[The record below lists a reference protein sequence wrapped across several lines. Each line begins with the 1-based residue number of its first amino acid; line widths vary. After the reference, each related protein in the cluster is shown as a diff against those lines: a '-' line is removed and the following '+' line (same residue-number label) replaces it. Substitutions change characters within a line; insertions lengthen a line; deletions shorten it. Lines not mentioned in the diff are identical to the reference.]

1 MTYSILGWDAAI
13 GDLGVAVQSK
23 FPGVGGLVPYGKAD
37 IGVVATQG
45 FGNPRHGTVGLT
57 LLRCGATPEQAADV
71 LLRGDPKGGQRQFAL
86 LDRIGRT
93 AVHTGAALRS
103 WDGWA
108 GSRVGRH
115 CVALGNGLA
124 GNAVVDQMVR
134 AFEHSRATLAE
145 RLMAGL
151 EAGQRAGGD
160 IRGQQSAALLVLRR
174 NGGYGSL
181 DDRHVAI
188 SIYDHD
194 QPIAEL
200 VRCYALHRLSYFP
213 SEPSQLVPIGPEL
226 AVELKGIMAARGF
239 YQGEVDDHWNA
250 AVRQRWELF
259 LGSEN
264 YDNRIN
270 GGELLDLEVLSDLRR
285 KYGQG
290 GSPAPG
296 AHEGVSTA
304 GPA

>member
-37 IGVVATQG
+37 VGVVATQG

-57 LLRCGATPEQAADV
+57 LLRCGATPQQAVDV

-93 AVHTGAALRS
+93 AVHTGAELRS

-194 QPIAEL
+194 QPIVEL
-200 VRCYALHRLSYFP
+200 MRCYALHRLSYFP

-239 YQGEVDDHWNA
+239 YQGEVDDQLERGCSA
-250 AVRQRWELF
+250 T
-259 LGSEN
+259 LGT
-264 YDNRIN
+264 
-270 GGELLDLEVLSDLRR
+270 LP
-285 KYGQG
+285 GQ
-290 GSPAPG
+290 
-296 AHEGVSTA
+296 
-304 GPA
+304 

>member
-57 LLRCGATPEQAADV
+57 LLRCGATPEQAVDV

-115 CVALGNGLA
+115 CVAIGN
-124 GNAVVDQMVR
+124 
-134 AFEHSRATLAE
+134 
-145 RLMAGL
+145 
-151 EAGQRAGGD
+151 GD
-160 IRGQQSAALLVLRR
+160 IRGPCDDGRPCVTPVAEPVTLV
-174 NGGYGSL
+174 G
-181 DDRHVAI
+181 
-188 SIYDHD
+188 
-194 QPIAEL
+194 
-200 VRCYALHRLSYFP
+200 
-213 SEPSQLVPIGPEL
+213 
-226 AVELKGIMAARGF
+226 
-239 YQGEVDDHWNA
+239 
-250 AVRQRWELF
+250 
-259 LGSEN
+259 
-264 YDNRIN
+264 
-270 GGELLDLEVLSDLRR
+270 
-285 KYGQG
+285 
-290 GSPAPG
+290 
-296 AHEGVSTA
+296 
-304 GPA
+304 

>member
-13 GDLGVAVQSK
+13 GDLGVAVKSK
-23 FPGVGGLVPYGKAD
+23 SPGVGSLVSYGKAD

-57 LLRCGATPEQAADV
+57 LLRCGATPEQAVDV

-86 LDRIGRT
+86 LDRTGRT
-93 AVHTGAALRS
+93 AVHTGAELRS

-124 GNAVVDQMVR
+124 GNAVVDHMVR
-134 AFEHSRATLAE
+134 AFEDSRATLAE

-181 DDRHVAI
+181 DDRHVVI
-188 SIYDHD
+188 SVYDHE
-194 QPIAEL
+194 QPITEL

-213 SEPSQLVPIGPEL
+213 SDPAQLVPIGPEL
-226 AVELKGIMAARGF
+226 ALELKGLMAARGS
-239 YQGEVDDHWNA
+239 YHGETDGSWD
-250 AVRQRWELF
+250 AVAR
-259 LGSEN
+259 
-264 YDNRIN
+264 
-270 GGELLDLEVLSDLRR
+270 
-285 KYGQG
+285 
-290 GSPAPG
+290 
-296 AHEGVSTA
+296 
-304 GPA
+304 

>member
-1 MTYSILGWDAAI
+1 MTYSILGWDAAV

-23 FPGVGGLVPYGKAD
+23 FPGVGSLVPYGEAD
-37 IGVVATQG
+37 VGVVATQG

-57 LLRCGATPEQAADV
+57 LLRCGATPQQAVDV
-71 LLRGDPKGGQRQFAL
+71 LLRGDPRGGQRQLAL
-86 LDRIGRT
+86 LDRIGRA

-103 WDGWA
+103 WDG
-108 GSRVGRH
+108 
-115 CVALGNGLA
+115 LA
-124 GNAVVDQMVR
+124 GNAVVDHMVS
-134 AFEHSRATLAE
+134 AFEGSRATLAE

-174 NGGYGSL
+174 NGGYASL
-181 DDRHVAI
+181 DDRHVVI

-194 QPIAEL
+194 QPIVEL
-200 VRCYALHRLSYFP
+200 MRCYALHRLSYFP

-226 AVELKGIMAARGF
+226 AVELKGLMAARGF
-239 YQGEVDDHWNA
+239 FQGEVDDQWNA
-250 AVRQRWELF
+250 AVRKRWELF

-270 GGELLDLEVLSDLRR
+270 GGELLDLEVLADLRR
-285 KYGQG
+285 KYAQ
-290 GSPAPG
+290 
-296 AHEGVSTA
+296 